1 MEKNKKNLKT
11 ISYAI
16 LFLVALSLIRLI
28 VDICVSGLPKVD
40 VEGVSPETANIMA
53 IITVVLS
60 FVLLLPQVYVGVKGV
75 KIANGGKGDK
85 WHIVVAFILGICALT
100 AVVSCCI
107 SMVKTFNFDTV
118 LAVVDSALDVAIF
131 ALYIISA
138 RKIAKG

>member
-1 MEKNKKNLKT
+1 MEKNKKELKT
-11 ISYAI
+11 LSYAI

-28 VDICVSGLPKVD
+28 VDICVNGLPKVN
-40 VEGVSPETANIMA
+40 VEGVSAEVANVMTIVA
-53 IITVVLS
+53 VVLS

-75 KIANGGKGDK
+75 KIANGGKADK
-85 WHIVVAFILGICALT
+85 WHIVIAVILGICALT
-100 AVVSCCI
+100 AVVSNCI

-131 ALYIISA
+131 VWYIITA

>member
-1 MEKNKKNLKT
+1 MEKNKKELKT
-11 ISYAI
+11 LSYAI
-16 LFLVALSLIRLI
+16 LFLVTLSLIRLI
-28 VDICVSGLPKVD
+28 VDICVNGLPKVN
-40 VEGVSPETANIMA
+40 VEGVSAEVANVMTIVA
-53 IITVVLS
+53 VVLS

-85 WHIVVAFILGICALT
+85 WHIVIAVILGICALT
-100 AVVSCCI
+100 AVVSNCI

-131 ALYIISA
+131 VWYIITA

>member
-1 MEKNKKNLKT
+1 MEKNKKELKT
-11 ISYAI
+11 LSYAI

-28 VDICVSGLPKVD
+28 VDICVNGLPKVN
-40 VEGVSPETANIMA
+40 VEGVSAEVANVMTIVA
-53 IITVVLS
+53 VVLS

-75 KIANGGKGDK
+75 KIANGGKSSK
-85 WHIVVAFILGICALT
+85 WHIIIAAILGICALT
-100 AVVSCCI
+100 AVVSNCV

-131 ALYIISA
+131 AWYIITA

>member
-1 MEKNKKNLKT
+1 MEKNKKELKT
-11 ISYAI
+11 LSYAI

-28 VDICVSGLPKVD
+28 VDICVNGLPKVN
-40 VEGVSPETANIMA
+40 VEGVSAEVANVMTIVA
-53 IITVVLS
+53 VVLS

-85 WHIVVAFILGICALT
+85 WHIVIAVILGICALT
-100 AVVSCCI
+100 AVVSNCI

-131 ALYIISA
+131 VWYIITA